1 MAEMQKSEPYSPQA
15 RDLQHQQS
23 HAQGLQASH
32 SGAMQPRSAMSNNLL
47 SNPFAVMRRL
57 MEDMEQRMFEG
68 FGASLPRYPLQGIFE
83 QTAWSPDLEVVKRG
97 DHLIVHA
104 DLPGLQPNDLKVR
117 LEDGVLSIEGERR
130 AEHTP
135 ESAGIWHSERR
146 YGKFVRWLSIPHE
159 VHETDIKASFNNGV
173 LEISLP
179 APKRTGHTIPIAQR
193 GSQASE
199 GSASGLGPSDRGAQ
213 AE

>member
-1 MAEMQKSEPYSPQA
+1 MVEMQKTDAYSSQP
-15 RDLQHQQS
+15 RDPQHQPPHTQN
-23 HAQGLQASH
+23 LQASH
-32 SGAMQPRSAMSNNLL
+32 SSAPQPRTAISNNLF
-47 SNPFAVMRRL
+47 SNPFAAMRRL

-68 FGASLPRYPLQGIFE
+68 FGASLSRDPLQGIFE

-97 DHLIVHA
+97 DHLIVRA

-117 LEDGVLSIEGERR
+117 LEDGVLSVEGERR
-130 AEHTP
+130 ADHAS

-146 YGKFVRWLSIPHE
+146 YGKFVRKLSIPHE
-159 VHETDIKASFNNGV
+159 VRETDIKASFNNGV

-179 APKRTGHTIPIAQR
+179 APKKSGHTIPIAQKS
-193 GSQASE
+193 SQASE
-199 GSASGLGPSDRGAQ
+199 GPAGLGPSDRGAQ

>member
-1 MAEMQKSEPYSPQA
+1 MAEMQKSELYSSQA
-15 RDLQHQQS
+15 RDPQHQQS
-23 HAQGLQASH
+23 HAQNLQTSH
-32 SGAMQPRSAMSNNLL
+32 SGAMQPRTGIPNNLF

-68 FGASLPRYPLQGIFE
+68 FGGSLSRDPLQGIFE

-97 DHLIVHA
+97 DHLIVRA

-130 AEHTP
+130 AEHTT
-135 ESAGIWHSERR
+135 ESAGVWHSERR
-146 YGKFVRWLSIPHE
+146 YGRFVRKLNVPRE
-159 VHETDIKASFNNGV
+159 VHESEIKASFNNGM

-179 APKRTGHTIPIAQR
+179 APKRSGHTIPIAQR
-193 GSQASE
+193 SSQTSE
-199 GSASGLGPSDRGAQ
+199 GSGGLGPGDRGAQ